1 MWAEP
6 FDPNLTPGKI
16 NKLAESFFSLV
27 ANNGSGFLVAVFTF
41 FFFFSFGA
49 VLFIYLF
56 LKLTYS

>member
-16 NKLAESFFSLV
+16 NKLAESFFSLGLIKV
-27 ANNGSGFLVAVFTF
+27 VGSLWPCLHS
-41 FFFFSFGA
+41 FFFSFGA
-49 VLFIYLF
+49 VLLFIYLF

>member
-41 FFFFSFGA
+41 FFFFFLWCGPFY
-49 VLFIYLF
+49 LFIF
-56 LKLTYS
+56 KIDV

>member
-16 NKLAESFFSLV
+16 NKLAESFFFSV

-41 FFFFSFGA
+41 FFFFSLVGSFF
-49 VLFIYLF
+49 LFIYF
-56 LKLTYS
+56 KN